1 MKFFKGVIILLSCIV
16 TYLFGIL
23 TVLFFFPCQELTP
36 NVYQV
41 GTGNTVYFLTEI
53 GEVSLS
59 EGSSNSVPLVKLESK
74 REVEMEDIDE
84 FINHVVRSPNDN
96 RNNDWFKKGL
106 IIYYDGVSER
116 HFLFLPNNL
125 EL

>member
-1 MKFFKGVIILLSCIV
+1 
-16 TYLFGIL
+16 
-23 TVLFFFPCQELTP
+23 
-36 NVYQV
+36 
-41 GTGNTVYFLTEI
+41 
-53 GEVSLS
+53 
-59 EGSSNSVPLVKLESK
+59 
-74 REVEMEDIDE
+74 MEDIDE